1 MPSFANTIRPLRFS
15 IAWGKSSLFLPLT
28 VPSRER
34 LGFFVPFLS
43 LVLHIFAIVIKDIIA
58 MQKKSL
64 IPRSVCCYLVAALCA
79 FSVLSC
85 TTSRTATSTVT
96 HSEGDSLRA
105 LSAQYAA
112 VSQQLSRYDSL
123 FAQMQA
129 RITAQQS
136 TQEQSTERI
145 QESVT
150 TYLDSL
156 GREVRQENRTIDRNL
171 SRQTELR
178 YEQQISSLQQQLSQ
192 ETARTDSLSEAL
204 YMLQQV
210 NWLDSLNQQSYKEPA
225 PSRIQSWWD
234 GLVLHLGYIA
244 LFGIL
249 GVLIFLVA
257 RYFLCK

>member
-1 MPSFANTIRPLRFS
+1 MPRALAQGLASSLARQFHRRPL
-15 IAWGKSSLFLPLT
+15 
-28 VPSRER
+28 
-34 LGFFVPFLS
+34 FVPISSQNLS
-43 LVLHIFAIVIKDIIA
+43 TFASVIKAIIA
-58 MQKKSL
+58 MSKKSL
-64 IPRSVCCYLVAALCA
+64 FPRFVCCYMIAALCA

-105 LSAQYAA
+105 LQVQYEAM
-112 VSQQLSRYDSL
+112 SQQLSRYDSL
-123 FAQMQA
+123 FFQMQA

-145 QESVT
+145 QESFT

-178 YEQQISSLQQQLSQ
+178 YEQQISALQQQLSR
-192 ETARTDSLSEAL
+192 ETSRTDSLAEAL

-225 PSRIQSWWD
+225 PSALKTWWD
-234 GLVLHLGYIA
+234 TLLTNLGYILLFLFIAA
-244 LFGIL
+244 LIIL
-249 GVLIFLVA
+249 FI
-257 RYFLCK
+257 RYYRGK

>member
-1 MPSFANTIRPLRFS
+1 MFSPILPTFAS
-15 IAWGKSSLFLPLT
+15 
-28 VPSRER
+28 
-34 LGFFVPFLS
+34 
-43 LVLHIFAIVIKDIIA
+43 VIKAIIA
-58 MQKKSL
+58 MSKKSL
-64 IPRSVCCYLVAALCA
+64 FPRFVCCYMIAALCA

-123 FAQMQA
+123 FSQMQA

-156 GREVRQENRTIDRNL
+156 GRVVRQENRTIDRNL

-178 YEQQISSLQQQLSQ
+178 YEQQISALQQQLSR
-192 ETARTDSLSEAL
+192 ETSRTDSLAEAL

-210 NWLDSLNQQSYKEPA
+210 NWLDSLNQQAYKEPA
-225 PSRIQSWWD
+225 SSPLKTWWD
-234 GLVLHLGYIA
+234 TLLTNLGYILLI
-244 LFGIL
+244 LFIAAIL
-249 GVLIFLVA
+249 ILFI
-257 RYFLCK
+257 RYYRGK

>member
-1 MPSFANTIRPLRFS
+1 M
-15 IAWGKSSLFLPLT
+15 IA
-28 VPSRER
+28 V
-34 LGFFVPFLS
+34 
-43 LVLHIFAIVIKDIIA
+43 
-58 MQKKSL
+58 
-64 IPRSVCCYLVAALCA
+64 LCA

-85 TTSRTATSTVT
+85 TTSRTAATTVT

-123 FAQMQA
+123 FSQMQA

-178 YEQQISSLQQQLSQ
+178 YEQQISALQQQLSRRSSLYAPTGQ
-192 ETARTDSLSEAL
+192 LARLP
-204 YMLQQV
+204 
-210 NWLDSLNQQSYKEPA
+210 QSAVIQRTGTLRPQNMVGHPA
-225 PSRIQSWWD
+225 
-234 GLVLHLGYIA
+234 H
-244 LFGIL
+244 
-249 GVLIFLVA
+249 
-257 RYFLCK
+257 

>member
-28 VPSRER
+28 VPSLSR

-112 VSQQLSRYDSL
+112 VSQQLSCYDSI

>member
-1 MPSFANTIRPLRFS
+1 
-15 IAWGKSSLFLPLT
+15 
-28 VPSRER
+28 
-34 LGFFVPFLS
+34 
-43 LVLHIFAIVIKDIIA
+43 

-123 FAQMQA
+123 FSQMQA

-150 TYLDSL
+150 TCL
-156 GREVRQENRTIDRNL
+156 VRQNYATSNRSPHSNSSCLARPPVQTPSQKPSTCSNRSTGSIPSISNHLKNQRPPAF
-171 SRQTELR
+171 SRGGM
-178 YEQQISSLQQQLSQ
+178 
-192 ETARTDSLSEAL
+192 A
-204 YMLQQV
+204 
-210 NWLDSLNQQSYKEPA
+210 
-225 PSRIQSWWD
+225 
-234 GLVLHLGYIA
+234 
-244 LFGIL
+244 
-249 GVLIFLVA
+249 
-257 RYFLCK
+257 

>member
-1 MPSFANTIRPLRFS
+1 
-15 IAWGKSSLFLPLT
+15 
-28 VPSRER
+28 
-34 LGFFVPFLS
+34 
-43 LVLHIFAIVIKDIIA
+43 

-129 RITAQQS
+129 RITAQQF

>member
-1 MPSFANTIRPLRFS
+1 
-15 IAWGKSSLFLPLT
+15 
-28 VPSRER
+28 
-34 LGFFVPFLS
+34 
-43 LVLHIFAIVIKDIIA
+43 

-64 IPRSVCCYLVAALCA
+64 IPRSVCCYLVTALCA

-123 FAQMQA
+123 FAQMKA

-257 RYFLCK
+257 LRYCLHRNPFLGSNSSKECATKCAFLFTHPAISFCHCGMMWRGLFGSLYGCA

>member
-1 MPSFANTIRPLRFS
+1 
-15 IAWGKSSLFLPLT
+15 
-28 VPSRER
+28 
-34 LGFFVPFLS
+34 
-43 LVLHIFAIVIKDIIA
+43 

-64 IPRSVCCYLVAALCA
+64 ISRSVCCYLVAALCA

-123 FAQMQA
+123 FSQMQA

-171 SRQTELR
+171 
-178 YEQQISSLQQQLSQ
+178 LSQ

>member
-1 MPSFANTIRPLRFS
+1 MS
-15 IAWGKSSLFLPLT
+15 
-28 VPSRER
+28 
-34 LGFFVPFLS
+34 
-43 LVLHIFAIVIKDIIA
+43 
-58 MQKKSL
+58 KKSL
-64 IPRSVCCYLVAALCA
+64 FSRFFCCYMIAALCA

-105 LSAQYAA
+105 LQVQYA
-112 VSQQLSRYDSL
+112 VMSQQLSRYDSL
-123 FAQMQA
+123 FSQMQA

-178 YEQQISSLQQQLSQ
+178 YEQQISALQQQLSR
-192 ETARTDSLSEAL
+192 ETSRTDSLAEAL

-210 NWLDSLNQQSYKEPA
+210 NWLDSLNQQAYKEPA
-225 PSRIQSWWD
+225 PSALKTWWD
-234 GLVLHLGYIA
+234 TLLTNLGYILLFLFIAA
-244 LFGIL
+244 LLIL
-249 GVLIFLVA
+249 FI
-257 RYFLCK
+257 RYYRGK

>member
-1 MPSFANTIRPLRFS
+1 MPRALAQGLASSLARQFHRRPL
-15 IAWGKSSLFLPLT
+15 
-28 VPSRER
+28 
-34 LGFFVPFLS
+34 FVPISSQNLS
-43 LVLHIFAIVIKDIIA
+43 TFASVIKAIIA
-58 MQKKSL
+58 MSKKSL
-64 IPRSVCCYLVAALCA
+64 FPRFVCCYMIAALCA

-105 LSAQYAA
+105 LQVQYEAM
-112 VSQQLSRYDSL
+112 SQQLSRYDSL
-123 FAQMQA
+123 FFQMQA

-171 SRQTELR
+171 SSQTELR
-178 YEQQISSLQQQLSQ
+178 YEQQISALQQQLSR
-192 ETARTDSLSEAL
+192 ETSRTDSLAEAL

-234 GLVLHLGYIA
+234 GLVFHLGYIA

>member
-28 VPSRER
+28 VPSLSR

-112 VSQQLSRYDSL
+112 VSQQLSRYDSI

-244 LFGIL
+244 LFGII

>member
-28 VPSRER
+28 VPSLSR

-43 LVLHIFAIVIKDIIA
+43 LVFHIFAIVIKDIIA
-58 MQKKSL
+58 MQKKLL

-123 FAQMQA
+123 FSQMQA

-178 YEQQISSLQQQLSQ
+178 YEQQISALQQQLSR
-192 ETARTDSLSEAL
+192 ETSRTDSLSEAL